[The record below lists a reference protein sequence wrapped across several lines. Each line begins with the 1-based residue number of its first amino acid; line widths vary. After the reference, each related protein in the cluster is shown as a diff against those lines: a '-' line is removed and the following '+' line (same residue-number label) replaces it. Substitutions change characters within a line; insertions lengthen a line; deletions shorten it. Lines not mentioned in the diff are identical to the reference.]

1 MAKKIDG
8 YINLQVPAGQANP
21 SPPIGPAL
29 GQRGLNIMEFCKQF
43 NAKTKDMEQGAPVPV
58 KITVYSDRT
67 FAFEMRTPPAS
78 YLLRKAAKI
87 QGGSK
92 EPGRTS
98 VGTVT
103 KAQVLEV
110 AKQKMKDL
118 NTDNLE
124 QAAKT
129 VAGTARSMGLQVVE

>member
-43 NAKTKDMEQGAPVPV
+43 NAKSKDMEPGAPVPV
-58 KITVYSDRT
+58 KITVFSDRT

-118 NTDNLE
+118 NTDDLE
-124 QAAKT
+124 AAAKT